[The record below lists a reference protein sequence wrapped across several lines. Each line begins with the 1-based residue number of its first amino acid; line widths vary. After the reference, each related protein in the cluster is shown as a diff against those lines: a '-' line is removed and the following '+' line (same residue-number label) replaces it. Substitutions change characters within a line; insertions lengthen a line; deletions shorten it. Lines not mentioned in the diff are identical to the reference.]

1 MVAMSVPQ
9 MGRAGKVA
17 SSGEGRDRSS
27 VPTVGQTQSALSGS
41 QLFSSFLHEYERQ
54 AQLENDRMQSRVWQ
68 KGRQSA
74 SVKQASQ
81 SRDTS
86 LRGSVSGGTASQK
99 RNDATTIVARNGL
112 SIKKASER
120 QQKRSED
127 TSSSADDAS
136 QHEKNVRY
144 NAAQNQQDWLLQQML
159 AFSSLASGQQLPSQ
173 GLQQDGS
180 SVLLRDSQDLQA
192 VRSGEG
198 AAVSASDGRDQGK
211 EANGL
216 DVLGAPVSEPLDGNV
231 HGALSS
237 KEKPLTRL
245 ASTDEAL
252 HITETGTAQLFSQQS
267 LPQGTE
273 QNGQNAQ
280 QRMDASA
287 PSMLRGDM
295 SQLPTQQAGVQISH
309 VSVTAA
315 GEPTSS
321 QGGAQEAASHMQ
333 EMRVDSA
340 AYLNAKE
347 SAFYNTPPS
356 QVVSAAEQQG
366 VRQVS
371 NASKA
376 SFMDGPDRSVVGGL
390 GASAVDTQHAGS
402 SAVQITQDDS
412 GSMGQEQ
419 QNDQESASASGNESQ
434 KSTLNVS
441 GTSASM
447 GPTSFQGLVNGSNT
461 ATHIEAHSLPKEDN
475 RMAYQPNEAE
485 LDVDYS
491 GHAASSLAQKR
502 LSDPSSRLEMTVKTS
517 DSTSVRVQ
525 VTRLPEGV
533 AAVSLQGADDATT
546 KALTKSRHELL
557 EQLHAAG
564 IHATSVKIDVLPADL
579 NGINNDHAQDQLG
592 QNASSGGQ
600 HGQGGDRSYEG
611 QNQGHDVS
619 EAVMSSTD
627 EGDAARRGAES
638 IIGNLNTPQAV
649 TGSGLNISV

>member
-1 MVAMSVPQ
+1 MAAMSVPQ
-9 MGRAGKVA
+9 PGRAGKVA
-17 SSGEGRDRSS
+17 PSGEGRDRGS
-27 VPTVGQTQSALSGS
+27 VSTVEKTQSALSGA
-41 QLFSSFLHEYERQ
+41 QLFSSLLREYERQ
-54 AQLENDRMQSRVWQ
+54 AQSEDDRVQSRARQ
-68 KGRQSA
+68 KGQS
-74 SVKQASQ
+74 SSPVKQASQ
-81 SRDTS
+81 SRSTS
-86 LRGSVSGGTASQK
+86 SSALAAGEVASRK
-99 RNDATTIVARNGL
+99 KEAATVVPARNVL
-112 SIKKASER
+112 KTQKTTAR

-127 TSSSADDAS
+127 SSSSVDDAS

-173 GLQQDGS
+173 ASQQDEPS
-180 SVLLRDSQDLQA
+180 ALSQNAQA
-192 VRSGEG
+192 VQPEEGVAGSNSRDEGEKTNTL
-198 AAVSASDGRDQGK
+198 AAVGMPASASPDGG
-211 EANGL
+211 
-216 DVLGAPVSEPLDGNV
+216 V

-237 KEKPLTRL
+237 KGTFPTQLTP
-245 ASTDEAL
+245 TDDSV
-252 HITETGTAQLFSQQS
+252 HTTETGTAQPFSQQS

-287 PSMLRGDM
+287 PSMAPGDM
-295 SQLPTQQAGVQISH
+295 SQLPTQQAGVQISQ

-315 GEPTSS
+315 GDHTSS
-321 QGGAQEAASHMQ
+321 QGGAQEAASHTQDTQ
-333 EMRVDSA
+333 EMRVDSV

-366 VRQVS
+366 ARQVS
-371 NASKA
+371 DRDASKA
-376 SFMDGPDRSVVGGL
+376 SFMDGPNRSVVGGL
-390 GASAVDTQHAGS
+390 GASSVDTQHAGS

-419 QNDQESASASGNESQ
+419 QNGQESASASGNESQ
-434 KSTLNVS
+434 KSTLNVG

-475 RMAYQPNEAE
+475 RAAYQPNEAE
-485 LDVDYS
+485 MDVDS
-491 GHAASSLAQKR
+491 GHSASLLAQKR

-517 DSTSVRVQ
+517 DSTSVSVQ

-557 EQLHAAG
+557 EQLNAAG

-579 NGINNDHAQDQLG
+579 NGINSDHAQDQLG

-600 HGQGGDRSYEG
+600 HGQGDDRSHKG

-619 EAVMSSTD
+619 GAVMSSTD
-627 EGDAARRGAES
+627 EDDAARRGAEN
-638 IIGNLNTPQAV
+638 IIAHLNTPQAV